1 MPQETVVQ
9 LRNVTKRIGSKT
21 IVDHLSFDGT

>member
-1 MPQETVVQ
+1 MNLPILQ

-21 IVDHLSFDGT
+21 IVDGAVMGGFQ